1 MDGHRRQVHE
11 WAIDDVQRRTGTN
24 RRRESTMLV
33 DALAVMAT
41 TYVSF
46 MLGYGLGALI
56 VAILEYNEGRR

>member
-1 MDGHRRQVHE
+1 
-11 WAIDDVQRRTGTN
+11 
-24 RRRESTMLV
+24 MLV